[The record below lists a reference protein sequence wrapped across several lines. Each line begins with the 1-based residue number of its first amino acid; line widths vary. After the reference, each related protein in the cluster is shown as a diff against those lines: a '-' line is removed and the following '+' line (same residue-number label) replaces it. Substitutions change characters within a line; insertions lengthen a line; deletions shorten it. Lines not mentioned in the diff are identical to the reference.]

1 MERTERGS
9 GSHVTADARHVSD
22 ERHVLAGIEVREDDI
37 EPVKGIRA
45 LAILFRGMAILL
57 LLLMLAQLVIG
68 FSGTVPV
75 SIGVLLAEAVR
86 LLIFAGL
93 LWAIGDLAVLW
104 VKSHYDIRATRI
116 LTARILHLLRD
127 IAESRGA
134 GGPATP
140 AGGSHADR
148 RP

>member
-1 MERTERGS
+1 MDRDS
-9 GSHVTADARHVSD
+9 GSTITADDRRVSG
-22 ERHVLAGIEVREDDI
+22 ERHLLAGVEVREDDI

-45 LAILFRGMAILL
+45 LAILFRGMAIIL
-57 LLLMLAQLVIG
+57 LLLMAAQLFFG
-68 FSGTVPV
+68 FTGTVPV

-116 LTARILHLLRD
+116 LTARIAYMMRQ
-127 IAESRGA
+127 IADAKGSPSSSGA
-134 GGPATP
+134 
-140 AGGSHADR
+140 GSHADR

>member
-1 MERTERGS
+1 MQRTERGS
-9 GSHVTADARHVSD
+9 GSHPTADARHVSD
-22 ERHVLAGIEVREDDI
+22 ERHLLAGIEVREEDI

-68 FSGTVPV
+68 LSGTVPV

-104 VKSHYDIRATRI
+104 VKSHHDIRATRI
-116 LTARILHLLRD
+116 LTARILYLLRD
-127 IAESRGA
+127 SAESRGA
-134 GGPATP
+134 GGPASP